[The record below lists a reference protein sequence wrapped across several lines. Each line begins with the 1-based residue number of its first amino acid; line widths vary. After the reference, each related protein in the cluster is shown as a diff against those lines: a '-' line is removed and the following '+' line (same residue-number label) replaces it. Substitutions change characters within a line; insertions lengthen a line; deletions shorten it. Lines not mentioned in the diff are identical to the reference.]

1 MVLSRFWL
9 IIFISSILFIVASLF
24 SSNQYSIDYV
34 LNGKKDDPILI
45 GETYL
50 KKLPH
55 SLQDT
60 LKKVPETLISVNL
73 NDKYPDTSYI
83 YKNKTV
89 QIFSGVQKSD
99 GLLPTCKNLTRL
111 NDPLDCIF
119 GFFLWAHAIIN

>member
-60 LKKVPETLISVNL
+60 LKKVPETLISINL
-73 NDKYPDTSYI
+73 NDKDPDTSYI

-99 GLLPTCKNLTRL
+99 GLLPTCKNTL
-111 NDPLDCIF
+111 
-119 GFFLWAHAIIN
+119 